1 MHRPEGVTE
10 SELWGRLQQQQ
21 PAWHLHTQRE
31 GAVEVAVAIPDREQT
46 QVLFGAPLWD
56 RGIQPVWIR
65 IRNEGD
71 VPYWFFPAAVDA
83 NYFPPLELVY
93 QFQHDYLSPWA
104 DALRRSELPQYL
116 PAGTERSGFIF
127 TNLAIG
133 TKPITVTLVGPGHPP
148 RFEFDV
154 SVPGVQLDYQ
164 SVDFQSLHQPE
175 TIVHLEDE
183 EALRKA
189 LQRLPCCTSSA
200 DGTRQGDPL
209 NVVIL
214 GRWERLIATL
224 VRSGWD
230 ETEASTQGAMWRASM
245 AFVSQRRY
253 RHTLFSPLYVFGRHQ
268 DLGLQKSRQTIS
280 VRNHLR
286 LWMTPLRFR
295 ETPVWVGTISR
306 DVGVR
311 LTLRT
316 WPPVTHTIDPNL
328 DEARTYLLEDLILNQ
343 GVEAVGFVEG
353 VGVSPKSEPNRN
365 LTGDPYFT
373 DGVRVVL
380 ILAEHPMPP
389 ASARLLR
396 WRWPA
401 VFEQDFNDWLQQHP
415 P

>member
-1 MHRPEGVTE
+1 MGPGHPTGVAPY
-10 SELWGRLQQQQ
+10 S
-21 PAWHLHTQRE
+21 QR
-31 GAVEVAVAIPDREQT
+31 G
-46 QVLFGAPLWD
+46 
-56 RGIQPVWIR
+56 
-65 IRNEGD
+65 GD
-71 VPYWFFPAAVDA
+71 PCWFFPAAVDA
-83 NYFPPLELVY
+83 NYFAPLELVY

-116 PAGTERSGFIF
+116 PAGQERSGFIF
-127 TNLAIG
+127 TNLAVG
-133 TKPITVTLVGPGHPP
+133 TKPLSVALVGPGHPP
-148 RFEFDV
+148 RFEFNIP
-154 SVPGVQLDYQ
+154 VPGVPLDYQ
-164 SVDFQSLHQPE
+164 SVDFQSLHAAE
-175 TIVHLEDE
+175 TLVSLEDE
-183 EALRKA
+183 EALRAA
-189 LQRLPCCTSSA
+189 LRQLPCCTTSA
-200 DGTRQGDPL
+200 DSQRHGDPL
-209 NVVIL
+209 NVIIL
-214 GRWERLIATL
+214 SQWERLIATF

-230 ETEASTQGAMWRASM
+230 ETEASTPGAMWRASI
-245 AFVSQRRY
+245 AFASQRSY

-353 VGVSPKSEPNRN
+353 VGVSPTSEPRRN

-380 ILAEHPMPP
+380 MLAEHPTPP
-389 ASARLLR
+389 ASVRLLR
-396 WRWPA
+396 WRWPVA
-401 VFEQDFNDWLQQHP
+401 FEQDFNDWLQQHP